1 MQSDAGSRWPV
12 EARRIARLAGW
23 RAGGLGEEEVVVV
36 VVVVVVVLEVVVAEV
51 VQEFQPSEA
60 TGPAAARPARA
71 ATATND
77 FILIDWVFGLMFSLN
92 E

>member
-36 VVVVVVVLEVVVAEV
+36 VVAVVVAVVVVVVKIPGE
-51 VQEFQPSEA
+51 
-60 TGPAAARPARA
+60 G
-71 ATATND
+71 
-77 FILIDWVFGLMFSLN
+77 
-92 E
+92 